1 MIMTENLIVLRQTT
15 WRWPSLWRQ
24 EERRQRRGRTR
35 WGRRRCAPAVVLCAG
50 GRPDLVISFKF
61 KHVLSR
67 IMSLDWVGWAHIDIM
82 KGEKLYTFY
91 PPFFLLNLTYMKR
104 ILHLVSV
111 KNITFKSS
119 YNWFKID
126 IFRLADRWLP
136 YSALFRVTSTTIYVT
151 ANLDF

>member
-82 KGEKLYTFY
+82 KGEKLYTLI
-91 PPFFLLNLTYMKR
+91 PPFFLLQLNLTYMKR

-111 KNITFKSS
+111 KKNTFKSS

-126 IFRLADRWLP
+126 ILRLKRPLTAIFSHVHSHLN
-136 YSALFRVTSTTIYVT
+136 YYLYVI
-151 ANLDF
+151 